1 MKGHGE
7 KITRKQSEAIAAL
20 LECQTVSEAARKT
33 GIGETTLWRWMKRD
47 KFRSAYGEA
56 KRSLVD
62 SAINRLSAASSGA
75 VDTLVDVMKDKD
87 SPANSR
93 VSAAKSILD
102 TSIKVIEIE
111 SLENRI
117 SVLEKSLDRR
127 K

>member
-7 KITRKQSEAIAAL
+7 KMTRKRSEAIAAL
-20 LECQTVSEAARKT
+20 LECPTVSMAAQKT
-33 GIGETTLWRWMKRD
+33 GIGETTLWRWMKND
-47 KFRSAYGEA
+47 EFRTAYREA
-56 KRSLVD
+56 KRRLVD

-93 VSAAKSILD
+93 VSAAKSILE

-111 SLENRI
+111 SLEDRMT
-117 SVLEKSLDRR
+117 VLEKLLEHRR
-127 K
+127 